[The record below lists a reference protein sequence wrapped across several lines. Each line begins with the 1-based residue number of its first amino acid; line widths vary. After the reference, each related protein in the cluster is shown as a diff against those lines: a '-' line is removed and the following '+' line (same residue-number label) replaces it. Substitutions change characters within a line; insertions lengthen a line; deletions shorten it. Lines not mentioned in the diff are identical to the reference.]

1 MKTLKVLLYTAVIA
15 IAGFFASSC
24 NSDDKETDSFMV
36 RYTATTDANNAS
48 YTIKYIDTNA
58 KVITLNNVA
67 GGSKVIR
74 EAGPFYRGM
83 TVGISAT
90 HNSAGGSGITPDD
103 PSASAGNTILS
114 IEVSEN
120 GGTYATRAK
129 GPSPITYT
137 IPE

>member
-1 MKTLKVLLYTAVIA
+1 MKTFKYLLFTVVVT

-36 RYTATTDANNAS
+36 RYTATTDANNSS
-48 YTIKYIDTNA
+48 YTIKYIDPNG
-58 KVITLNNVA
+58 VVTLNNVA
-67 GGSKVIR
+67 GGTKITR

-83 TVGISAT
+83 TVGINAT
-90 HNSAGGSGITPDD
+90 HNNSGGDVITPGD
-103 PSASAGNTILS
+103 PSASTGNTVLT

-120 GGTYATRAK
+120 GGVYAMRAK
-129 GPSPITYT
+129 GPSPLTYK